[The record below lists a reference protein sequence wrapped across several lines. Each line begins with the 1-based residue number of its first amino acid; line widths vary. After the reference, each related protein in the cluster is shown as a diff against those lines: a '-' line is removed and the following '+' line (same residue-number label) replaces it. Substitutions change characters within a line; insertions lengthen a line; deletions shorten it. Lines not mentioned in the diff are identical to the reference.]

1 MSRRRGWWYHT
12 RDVVRS
18 YPVLRDRLRELQR
31 PSLSPGR
38 DGLPGGSE
46 PGRTTEQLALRML
59 PPVEQEDLDAV
70 ERAVTV
76 TRGLPDGK
84 ERLRIVRLVHWRM
97 SHTISGAAMAVHV
110 SVRTA
115 YRWQNDFFLLVARF
129 RGFID
134 NDQVGSPGH

>member
-1 MSRRRGWWYHT
+1 MRR
-12 RDVVRS
+12 
-18 YPVLRDRLRELQR
+18 YPEWEAQLRELQR
-31 PSLSPGR
+31 PSLVLGTE
-38 DGLPGGSE
+38 GTPGGSD
-46 PGRTTEQLALRML
+46 PGRSTELHALRTL